1 MISALPARLLVA
13 LLPMAPETV
22 ENETLKF
29 LALVSNDWK
38 IGFLFCDWL
47 RLTGV
52 CAPYIGFDS
61 AIFHFNYSD
70 LIGFSN
76 ILIFRIKFSKF
87 MRLSKFG
94 KKKHIRRHQPVRR
107 ATEVHWPDL
116 RKKITIECMN
126 AADSLWIKALA
137 RTANAAISIYNPWWW

>member
-87 MRLSKFG
+87 MRLSKFE
-94 KKKHIRRHQPVRR
+94 KKTYSPTP
-107 ATEVHWPDL
+107 ASSPGDW
-116 RKKITIECMN
+116 
-126 AADSLWIKALA
+126 SSLA
-137 RTANAAISIYNPWWW
+137 RFKKENYHRMYECSGFYVNKGSGSNRKCSYFYL